1 MLTSESMKC
10 KKLLGENT
18 QREKARFKIL
28 NYNSE
33 RRQVGVIQSHTL
45 LLLLKMACRERVV
58 VVVVSS
64 GAEVY
69 VL

>member
-45 LLLLKMACRERVV
+45 LLLKMACRERVV

-64 GAEVY
+64 RAEVY

>member
-18 QREKARFKIL
+18 QREKAKTL
-28 NYNSE
+28 NYNSD
-33 RRQVGVIQSHTL
+33 T

-64 GAEVY
+64 RPEVY
-69 VL
+69 VVEKVKDRWTGK